1 MDMLKRKAMKEI
13 RHWFEQEKHKALCI
27 LGARQTGKTTLVRE
41 FARKMDLTLVE
52 LNFLSD
58 PSAALIFQETPD
70 PAQIL
75 LQLSYR
81 NPEVDLDSEKTLVL
95 FDEIQEC
102 PEARTAVKFLVESSK
117 CRFVETG
124 SLLGGRLKDIR
135 SVPVGYEL
143 LMNLYPLDFE
153 EFMWST
159 RINPQIIET
168 LKNCALQSVPVPEY
182 LHGKMLELFRT
193 YMAVGGM
200 PAVVQRFADT
210 GNPGEVQTLLDS
222 LWVLYQQD
230 IVKYAD
236 IRDRPWILTIFD
248 NIPSELMKPNSRFM
262 LNSVRSKGRY
272 TALEPSFAWLTE
284 AGIALPCI
292 NVTEPVFPLQ
302 LREKRSI
309 FKFFLLD
316 TGLLCSRYKGVSLEI
331 IQNSHRTNWGGFLE
345 NMAAQILCASGY
357 SLFYYNSRK
366 HGEIDFVL
374 EEGSRISLIEMKSG
388 RGYRNHAALNNVM
401 EVPSW
406 NFHRRL
412 VFCEAN
418 VFTEDGIG
426 YYAWHLMPFVVSGNV
441 TPKEI
446 PFSFESLQIPE

>member
-1 MDMLKRKAMKEI
+1 
-13 RHWFEQEKHKALCI
+13 
-27 LGARQTGKTTLVRE
+27 
-41 FARKMDLTLVE
+41 
-52 LNFLSD
+52 LSD

-412 VFCEAN
+412 VFCKAN

-426 YYAWHLMPFVVSGNV
+426 YYAWYLMPFVVSGNV

>member
-1 MDMLKRKAMKEI
+1 MLKRKAMQEV
-13 RHWFEQEKHKALCI
+13 RHWFEQEKNKALCI

-41 FARKMDLTLVE
+41 FAREMKLNLIE

-58 PSAALIFQETPD
+58 PSTSLIFQGQPD

-75 LQLSYR
+75 MQLSYR
-81 NPEVDLDSEKTLVL
+81 NPAGELDSDRTLVL

-102 PEARTAVKFLVESSK
+102 PEARTAVKFLVESAR

-124 SLLGGRLKDIR
+124 SLLGARLKDIR
-135 SVPVGYEL
+135 SVPVGYEQ

-153 EFMWST
+153 EFMWAS
-159 RINPQIIET
+159 RISPQIIET
-168 LKNCALQSVPVPEY
+168 LKDCAARAVPVPDY
-182 LHGKMLELFRT
+182 LHEKMLELFRT

-210 GNPGEVQTLLDS
+210 RDLNEVQTLMDS

-230 IVKYAD
+230 IAKYAD
-236 IRDRPWILTIFD
+236 IRDRPWILTIFTS
-248 NIPSELMKPNSRFM
+248 IPSELMKPNSRFM
-262 LNSVRSKGRY
+262 LNSVREKGRY
-272 TALEPSFAWLTE
+272 ATLEPSFAWLTE
-284 AGIALPCI
+284 AGIALPCL

-345 NMAAQILCASGY
+345 NMAAQILCANGY
-357 SLFYYNSRK
+357 TLFYYNSRK

-388 RGYRNHAALNNVM
+388 RGFRNHAALKNVM
-401 EVPSW
+401 DVPSW
-406 NFHRRL
+406 SFSRRL

-418 VFTEDGIG
+418 VFAEDGIAYFP
-426 YYAWHLMPFVVSGNV
+426 YYLMPFVVAPQAVDGQ
-441 TPKEI
+441 I
-446 PFSFESLQIPE
+446 PFSFESLQIPG